1 MELNKQTTV
10 TEKFYKE
17 LYHYGIKG
25 MKWGVRRSKDELAK
39 QLRANLIMREAI
51 TSGIVKTKINRESQ
65 SRHVLGKGY
74 IQGRSYLKG
83 DLEYAQRLIDELSGT
98 GYAVKTHKGNWA
110 HKEQVKS
117 NKIIGVYIDPN
128 GNASP
133 TNKATIVYSKTGT
146 HVIPRRGDK

>member
-1 MELNKQTTV
+1 MSLIKQ
-10 TEKFYKE
+10 YNKE

-25 MKWGVRRSKDELAK
+25 MKWGVRRSKDELVK
-39 QLRANLIMREAI
+39 QSRANQIMREAI
-51 TSGIVKTKINRESQ
+51 ASGTVKTKINRESQ

-74 IQGRSYLKG
+74 IQGRSYVKG
-83 DLEYAQRLIDELSGT
+83 DLEYVQRLINDLSGT
-98 GYAVKTHKGNWA
+98 GYAVKTHKGEWA

-117 NKIIGVYIDPN
+117 SKIIGVYVDPN

-146 HVIPRRGDK
+146 HIIPRRGDK